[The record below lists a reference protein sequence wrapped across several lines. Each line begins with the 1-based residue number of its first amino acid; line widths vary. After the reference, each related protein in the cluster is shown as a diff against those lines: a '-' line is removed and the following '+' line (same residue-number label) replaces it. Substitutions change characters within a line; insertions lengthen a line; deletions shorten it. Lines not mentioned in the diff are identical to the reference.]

1 MTASENEKAVGDLTP
16 LIDIAFLILIFF
28 MCLPFRSL
36 DAKLESHL
44 PAAGNGIDLLRVVPL
59 NEFMIKIHILGRNE
73 QTRSWGGGEQVLAP
87 SRALYKFENGR
98 TTDDLDVVLA
108 HIRRMQRAASGL
120 PHTTVRGEIKA
131 GPRVQ
136 HKYIIAVLNRF
147 AEAKLKDVDFYGTRI
162 PGTRALRA
170 RCLPYPE

>member
-1 MTASENEKAVGDLTP
+1 MTAPENEKAVGDLTP

-36 DAKLESHL
+36 DAKLNAHL
-44 PAAGNGIDLLRVVPL
+44 PTTKGIKPPPIVPP
-59 NEFMIKIHILGRNE
+59 NEFLIKVHILGRGE
-73 QTRSWGGGEQVLAP
+73 QPRSWGDRKQVLAP
-87 SRALYKFENGR
+87 GRALYKFENGR
-98 TTDDLDVVLA
+98 TTDDLDVVHA
-108 HIRRMQRAASGL
+108 HIRRMQRAAFRL

-147 AEAKLKDVDFYGTRI
+147 AEAQLTDVDFYGTKI
-162 PGTRALRA
+162 PGMRALRA
-170 RCLPYPE
+170 RYLPYPE

>member
-1 MTASENEKAVGDLTP
+1 MTAPENEKAVGDLTP

-36 DAKLESHL
+36 DAKLDAHL
-44 PAAGNGIDLLRVVPL
+44 PRSSGIHVEHDAQIH
-59 NEFMIKIHILGRNE
+59 EFLIKIHILGRDE
-73 QTRSWGGGEQVLAP
+73 RTRSWGEGERVRAP
-87 SRALYKFENGR
+87 SRALYKFQNGR

-108 HIRRMQRAASGL
+108 HIRRMQRAAYGL
-120 PHTTVRGEIKA
+120 PNTSVRGEIKA

-162 PGTRALRA
+162 PGARALRA